1 MEEFLTKLN
10 IVSKNNQIKKLECQN
25 KKVND
30 KNNKNIEKFKKIITK
45 MEIEKKQNLK
55 TIEKLT
61 EINKKIQEEN
71 INYKMIID
79 KIPKWII
86 RFYKN
91 KNKNKKIKGM
101 N

>member
-1 MEEFLTKLN
+1 MEEFLTKLI

-61 EINKKIQEEN
+61 EINKKIQQEN
-71 INYKMIID
+71 ENYKMIID
-79 KIPKWII
+79 KIPKCII
-86 RFYKN
+86 RFYR
-91 KNKNKKIKGM
+91 KKKWKGM

>member
-10 IVSKNNQIKKLECQN
+10 IVSKNNQIKKLESQN
-25 KKVND
+25 KKAND
-30 KNNKNIEKFKKIITK
+30 RNNDNIEKFKKIITK
-45 MEIEKKQNLK
+45 METEKKKNLK
-55 TIEKLT
+55 TIERLT

-91 KNKNKKIKGM
+91 KK
-101 N
+101 